1 MTGFAAVAPKASDAI
16 TAIAISF
23 LFILSLMVS
32 LFFCTNIVIF
42 ADKQTLASMFIS
54 SSEFKQQFI
63 PVNGIVNA
71 RDLGGYIMQDGRRLR
86 DGAFIRAAH
95 LADATD
101 ADLEH
106 LSSIPIAKVIDF
118 RKDIEMNGKTD
129 RLVPG
134 AEYIRLEIDA
144 SGKIVSQATEDEK
157 KLFTGN
163 KQFDVKKFMVMA
175 AFNPMAQRIAQL
187 MYPNLTN
194 DPECQKQFSLFFRL
208 ILETENGAILY
219 HCTQGKDRAGV
230 GVMLV
235 LSALGVSRDTI
246 MEDYLLTNTYLAPAV
261 ERVVAQA
268 RRYSDDPDLEFA
280 VRAFEAASEQYMR
293 NAWDSIDRNYGST
306 EAYLENKLAIGERE
320 TAILR
325 EKYLL

>member
-1 MTGFAAVAPKASDAI
+1 
-16 TAIAISF
+16 
-23 LFILSLMVS
+23 
-32 LFFCTNIVIF
+32 
-42 ADKQTLASMFIS
+42 MFIS

-129 RLVPG
+129 RMVPG

-219 HCTQGKDRAGV
+219 HCTQGKDRTGFA
-230 GVMLV
+230 
-235 LSALGVSRDTI
+235 SALILAALGADRDTI
-246 MEDYLLTNTYLAPAV
+246 VADFDATNRVYEEDVRQCCQNVCLMGGKEKEIATVKSFLGANTDNFIKAL
-261 ERVVAQA
+261 
-268 RRYSDDPDLEFA
+268 
-280 VRAFEAASEQYMR
+280 
-293 NAWDSIDRNYGST
+293 DSIDKEYGSI
-306 EAYLENKLAIGERE
+306 EAYLKGPIGL
-320 TAILR
+320 TDQDIITLR
-325 EKYLL
+325 ERYLE

>member
-1 MTGFAAVAPKASDAI
+1 
-16 TAIAISF
+16 
-23 LFILSLMVS
+23 
-32 LFFCTNIVIF
+32 
-42 ADKQTLASMFIS
+42 MFIS

-63 PVNGIVNA
+63 PVNGIINA

-101 ADLEH
+101 EDLQY

-129 RLVPG
+129 RMVPG

-157 KLFTGN
+157 RLFTGS

-175 AFNPMAQRIAQL
+175 AFNPMAQKIAQL

-219 HCTQGKDRAGV
+219 HCTQGKDRTGFA
-230 GVMLV
+230 
-235 LSALGVSRDTI
+235 SALILAALGADRDTI
-246 MEDYLLTNTYLAPAV
+246 VADFDATNRVYEEDVRQCCQNVCLMGGKEKEIATVKSFLGANTDNFIKALD
-261 ERVVAQA
+261 R
-268 RRYSDDPDLEFA
+268 
-280 VRAFEAASEQYMR
+280 
-293 NAWDSIDRNYGST
+293 IDREYGSI
-306 EAYLENKLAIGERE
+306 EAYLKGPIGLTDNDILTLKER
-320 TAILR
+320 
-325 EKYLL
+325 YLE

>member
-1 MTGFAAVAPKASDAI
+1 
-16 TAIAISF
+16 
-23 LFILSLMVS
+23 
-32 LFFCTNIVIF
+32 
-42 ADKQTLASMFIS
+42 MFIS

-101 ADLEH
+101 EDLQY

-129 RLVPG
+129 RMVPG

-157 KLFTGN
+157 RLFTGS

-175 AFNPMAQRIAQL
+175 AFNPMAQKIAQL

-219 HCTQGKDRAGV
+219 HCTQGKDRTGFA
-230 GVMLV
+230 
-235 LSALGVSRDTI
+235 SALILAALGADRDTI
-246 MEDYLLTNTYLAPAV
+246 VADFDATNRVYEEDVRQCCQNVCLMGGKEKEIATVKSFLGANTDNFIKAL
-261 ERVVAQA
+261 
-268 RRYSDDPDLEFA
+268 
-280 VRAFEAASEQYMR
+280 
-293 NAWDSIDRNYGST
+293 DSIDKEYGSI
-306 EAYLENKLAIGERE
+306 EAYLKGPIGL
-320 TAILR
+320 TDKDILTLR
-325 EKYLL
+325 ERYLE

>member
-1 MTGFAAVAPKASDAI
+1 
-16 TAIAISF
+16 
-23 LFILSLMVS
+23 MVS

-219 HCTQGKDRAGV
+219 HCTQGKDRTGFA
-230 GVMLV
+230 
-235 LSALGVSRDTI
+235 SALILAALGADRDTI
-246 MEDYLLTNTYLAPAV
+246 VADFDATNRVYEEDVRQCCQNVCLMGGKEKEIATVKSFLGANTDNFIKAL
-261 ERVVAQA
+261 
-268 RRYSDDPDLEFA
+268 
-280 VRAFEAASEQYMR
+280 
-293 NAWDSIDRNYGST
+293 DSIDKDYGSI
-306 EAYLENKLAIGERE
+306 EAYLKGPIGL
-320 TAILR
+320 TDQDIITLR
-325 EKYLL
+325 ERYLE